1 MKWRRNRACL
11 ERYKA
16 KMKNKELTRIFIAIE
31 FPSDIVKEIARIQE
45 LISKVKFT
53 GKLTELENLHL
64 TLKFFGEVDDIKLG
78 KIKEALKKVEF
89 SKMDLKLGKAGT
101 FSVGGNP
108 RIVWKIG
115 R

>member
-1 MKWRRNRACL
+1 MEKEQKMTRA
-11 ERYKA
+11 
-16 KMKNKELTRIFIAIE
+16 FIAVE
-31 FPSDIVKEIARIQE
+31 FPDEVVKEIARIQE

-108 RIVWKIG
+108 RIVWIKVEG
-115 R
+115 